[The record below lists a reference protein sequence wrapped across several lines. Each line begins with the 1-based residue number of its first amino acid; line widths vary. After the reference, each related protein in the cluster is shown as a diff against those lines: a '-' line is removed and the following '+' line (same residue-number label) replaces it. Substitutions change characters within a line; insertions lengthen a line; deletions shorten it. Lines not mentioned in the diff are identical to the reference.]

1 MNKHISILV
10 TLVLG
15 FSCTGKKQAA
25 PEVDQQE
32 MKLVVSDNVGNIP
45 RVESDYTEIDAT
57 NMKALSYPDF
67 ITEFVDS
74 AYFVQLSSDELIG
87 NITNS
92 RIVFMC

>member
-15 FSCTGKKQAA
+15 LSCTGKQKQAS

-32 MKLVVSDNVGNIP
+32 MKLVVSDNVGSIP

-57 NMKALSYPDF
+57 DMKALSY
-67 ITEFVDS
+67 TE
-74 AYFVQLSSDELIG
+74 LSVEK
-87 NITNS
+87 
-92 RIVFMC
+92 RYVFDR

>member
-32 MKLVVSDNVGNIP
+32 MKLVVSDNVGSIP
-45 RVESDYTEIDAT
+45 RVESGYTEIDAT
-57 NMKALSYPDF
+57 NMKALSY
-67 ITEFVDS
+67 TE
-74 AYFVQLSSDELIG
+74 LSVEK
-87 NITNS
+87 
-92 RIVFMC
+92 RYVFDR